1 MLIMSITTGG
11 KPCQKRKQSE
21 TIEDILDRIEED
33 IQSIRDKNEDQ
44 EDEDDDSFD
53 DEDEEEV
60 SDSDED

>member
-1 MLIMSITTGG
+1 MA
-11 KPCQKRKQSE
+11 KRKQSE

-33 IQSIRDKNEDQ
+33 IQSVRDKVWQLEENQ

-53 DEDEEEV
+53 DEDEEGL

>member
-1 MLIMSITTGG
+1 MA
-11 KPCQKRKQSE
+11 KRKQSE

-33 IQSIRDKNEDQ
+33 IQSVRDKVWEFEENQ